1 MTDEIAELQSALTHH
16 YRFDRELGRGGMAV
30 VYLAH
35 DLRHDR
41 QVAIKVLAQPRP
53 AAADD
58 ERFSREIRVAAQLN
72 HPHILTL
79 HDSGEAAGHH
89 YYVMPFIA
97 GESLRDLL
105 TRDGALP
112 VDEAVSI
119 VREVAEALDYAH
131 RAGIVHRDIKPE
143 NILLHEGHAV
153 VADFGIARALDPSE
167 ANLTETGLVV
177 GTPAYLSPEQI
188 TNEELD
194 GRSDLYSLGCVLFE
208 CLTGEAPFSGTSV
221 AAIAQRIVTAA
232 PSVRARRPEISQ
244 QLDQALQTVMAT
256 KSEQRFSTGQ
266 EFAAALRAPAPSSP
280 STQTRAVSERL
291 AIVVLPFAN
300 MSPDPDN
307 EYFSDGLT
315 EEIITDLSKV
325 SALSVIS
332 RTSAMQLKGTTKDV
346 RTIGRELG
354 VGYVLEGSVRK
365 AGKSLRIAAQL
376 IDATTDDHLWADKY
390 SGTVDDV
397 FDLQEKV
404 SREIVRALD
413 VTLTHDEDRRLADH
427 PIEDARAFEL
437 YIQARQ
443 ELRRWGGAA
452 TERGMQLLSQAIE
465 IEGETPPLKALMAR
479 AKVIQVHSGTGG
491 DTSPLDEAEAAARSL
506 LSVPSDAHYG
516 HAVLGFVEW
525 ERGHMKEAV
534 EHFEQAL
541 EQEPNDADLL
551 FNLGISY
558 GAAGR
563 NDEFLATSKRL
574 LECDPLAM
582 LAWQLAGVVTWFV
595 GRHEDGIPHLKRAVE
610 MDPQNAI
617 VRWAI
622 GYTLACVGRVED
634 AAVHAAWMR
643 EHAEGMPYTGQ
654 LNALV
659 EAQQGRKEAGREWL
673 TDITPLDGHH
683 MFHLAESFAMVDD
696 TDTALDWLERGVDAG
711 FYPYPYIAEYCPFLA
726 SLRDH
731 PRFATIAAK
740 AKQRAETFKTSGP
753 Y

>member
-1 MTDEIAELQSALTHH
+1 MTDEIAELESALTDH

-53 AAADD
+53 ATADD
-58 ERFSREIRVAAQLN
+58 ERFSREIRVAAQLS

-79 HDSGEAAGHH
+79 HDSGEVAGYH
-89 YYVMPFIA
+89 YYVMPFVA
-97 GESLRDLL
+97 GETLRDRIN
-105 TRDGALP
+105 RDQRLP
-112 VDEAVSI
+112 VDEAVTI

-131 RAGIVHRDIKPE
+131 RAGIIHRDIKPE

-153 VADFGIARALDPSE
+153 VADFGIARALDTSE

-194 GRSDLYSLGCVLFE
+194 GRSDIYSLGCVLYE
-208 CLTGEAPFSGTSV
+208 CLTGEAPFAGTSL
-221 AAIAQRIVTAA
+221 AAIAQRLLAPA
-232 PSVRARRPEISQ
+232 PSVRVKRTEVNQ
-244 QLDQALQTVMAT
+244 HLDQIIQTALAIDVADRYAT
-256 KSEQRFSTGQ
+256 GR
-266 EFAAALRAPAPSSP
+266 EFAAALRQPAQSGPP
-280 STQTRAVSERL
+280 ADRH
-291 AIVVLPFAN
+291 AIVVLPFTN
-300 MSPDPDN
+300 MSPDADN

-325 SALSVIS
+325 GALSVIS
-332 RTSAMQLKGTTKDV
+332 RTSAMQLKGTTKDI
-346 RTIGRELG
+346 RTIGHELG

-365 AGKSLRIAAQL
+365 AGKSLRITAQL
-376 IDATTDDHLWADKY
+376 IDATTDDHVWGDKY
-390 SGTVDDV
+390 SGTMDDV
-397 FDLQEKV
+397 FDLQEQV
-404 SREIVRALD
+404 SREIVKALD
-413 VTLTHDEDRRLADH
+413 VTLTHDEDRRLADR
-427 PIEDARAFEL
+427 PIEDVRAFEL

-443 ELRRWGGAA
+443 ELRRWGAA
-452 TERGMQLLSQAIE
+452 IERGMQLLWQAIE
-465 IEGETPPLKALMAR
+465 IEGETAPLKALMAR

-516 HAVLGFVEW
+516 HAVLGDVEW
-525 ERGHMKEAV
+525 ERGHIKEAV
-534 EHFEQAL
+534 EHFEQA
-541 EQEPNDADLL
+541 PNDADLL

-558 GAAGR
+558 VSAGQ

-574 LECDPLAM
+574 LECDPLAV
-582 LAWQLAGVVTWFV
+582 LAWLLAGIVTWFV

-610 MDPQNAI
+610 MDPQNAL
-617 VRWAI
+617 VRWSI

-643 EHAEGMPYTGQ
+643 EYAEGMPYTGQ

-683 MFHLAESFAMVDD
+683 MFHVAESFAMVDD

-711 FYPYPYIAEYCPFLA
+711 FYPYPYIVEHCPFLA
-726 SLRDH
+726 PLRDH